1 VQALERYRAVPYNS
15 ADEVRSTPL
24 GPGLS
29 LFLALESRK
38 TLYLN
43 CVFKVTTVDLVPFLI
58 RCRLWLGLL
67 PGHTSLGLSEGGN
80 PRGRVPA
87 RPLGTLGIVGGAF
100 SPLRAA
106 GITLSKRSTERWHT
120 WKVLLS
126 RRRASS
132 ARDA

>member
-1 VQALERYRAVPYNS
+1 VQALERYRASPYNA
-15 ADEVRSTPL
+15 ADEARSTPL

-43 CVFKVTTVDLVPFLI
+43 CVFKVTTVDLVTFLI

-67 PGHTSLGLSEGGN
+67 PGHTSRGLSEGGN

-87 RPLGTLGIVGGAF
+87 SSLGTLGIVGGAF

-106 GITLSKRSTERWHT
+106 GTALSKRSVERGNT
-120 WKVLLS
+120 WKILQS